1 VLVSRRQP
9 SASVRAIANMGIRL
23 QDPKPNGRAQATRER
38 VRAPQSRRDSRQS
51 VGSARRTITVF
62 FETYEVPETLIMAA
76 LALIYVG
83 LSFVDGESIQFLG
96 QDRVQVLIYVITA
109 VFIAEFSIRLYAAES
124 PLTYLRHHL
133 FDLLAVLPTLQF
145 LRIFG
150 LARLVVLLRL
160 LRIVRVGVVAH
171 GLINANQA
179 LGKWKRLSRRSGLTS
194 LLMISFG
201 FLWIGADLAY
211 QFEHGINQQFN
222 SFGDSLW
229 WAFSTMATLGYSTG
243 PVTLLGRMVAGVLM
257 ILGIACFGLITATAT
272 TFFLQR
278 TEKAKDYST
287 ADLMEA
293 IRGIEFRLS
302 SLEEKLTERARL

>member
-1 VLVSRRQP
+1 
-9 SASVRAIANMGIRL
+9 MGIRL
-23 QDPKPNGRAQATRER
+23 QDPKPNGRAQATREH
-38 VRAPQSRRDSRQS
+38 VRLPKSRLYRRQDVS
-51 VGSARRTITVF
+51 PARRAITVF
-62 FETYEVPETLIMAA
+62 FETYEVAETLIMAA

-83 LSFVDGESIQFLG
+83 LSFVGESIQFLG

-124 PLTYLRHHL
+124 RLTYLRHHL

-243 PVTLLGRMVAGVLM
+243 PVTFLGRMVAGVLM

>member
-1 VLVSRRQP
+1 
-9 SASVRAIANMGIRL
+9 MGIRL
-23 QDPKPNGRAQATRER
+23 HDAKPNGRAQAARER
-38 VRAPQSRRDSRQS
+38 ITPTKGRHRDRQKVS
-51 VGSARRTITVF
+51 AARRAITLF
-62 FETYEVPETLIMAA
+62 FETYEVPETLIMAG
-76 LALIYVG
+76 LALVYVG
-83 LSFVDGESIQFLG
+83 LSFVDSEPVQFLG
-96 QDRVQVLIYVITA
+96 PDRVPVLIYVITA
-109 VFIAEFSIRLYAAES
+109 IFIGEFSIRLYGAES
-124 PLTYLRHHL
+124 RLTYLRHHL

-171 GLINANQA
+171 GLINANHA

-211 QFEHGINQQFN
+211 QFERGINPQFN

-243 PVTLLGRMVAGVLM
+243 PVTFLGRIVAGVLM

-278 TEKAKDYST
+278 TEKVRDYST
-287 ADLMEA
+287 AELMEA
-293 IRGIEFRLS
+293 MRAIDSRLTG
-302 SLEEKLTERARL
+302 LEARLTDRPNL